1 MSELKDYKKSFLEE
15 LKRKNVSHHTLRNY
29 EIDLDQVIAYFTL
42 PGEPAIAPAQLDVLA
57 LREWLGDLF
66 TRKLENSTIRRKLA
80 ALRSFFK
87 FMLREGAVT
96 KNYARLIKTPK
107 APKKLPRVPTAE
119 QTCRLV
125 DGVAADKLNRPHPK
139 RDLAIFEL
147 LYGCG
152 IRVSELVGLNL
163 EDIDRTERWLLV
175 RGKGKKERQVPYTGK
190 AASALES
197 WLVERNA
204 GKGPDAVFINHRG
217 GRLSDGGAREIVKFY
232 ARFLSGDNSIHP
244 HTLRHAFA
252 THLLADGAD
261 LRSIQ
266 ELLGHSSLSTTQKYT
281 QIALTDL
288 MAVYDK
294 SHPKARRAR

>member
-1 MSELKDYKKSFLEE
+1 MPDLKEYKKLFLEE
-15 LKRKNVSHHTLRNY
+15 LQRESASPHTLRNY

-42 PGEPAIAPAQLDVLA
+42 PGGPTIEPAQLDVLA
-57 LREWLGDLF
+57 LREWLGDLY
-66 TRKLENSTIRRKLA
+66 TRKLETSTIRRKLA

-87 FMLREGAVT
+87 FMLRQGAIT
-96 KNYARLIKTPK
+96 TNYSRLIKTSK
-107 APKKLPRVPTAE
+107 AAKKLPRVPTAE
-119 QTCRLV
+119 QTCQLV
-125 DGVAADKLNRPHPK
+125 DGVAEDKFNRPHPK

-152 IRVSELVGLNL
+152 LRISELVGLNM
-163 EDIDRTERWLLV
+163 EDVDRTDRWLRV
-175 RGKGKKERQVPYTGK
+175 RGKGKKERQVPYASK

-197 WLVERNA
+197 WLAERNVTP
-204 GKGPDAVFINHRG
+204 GQDAVFLNHNG
-217 GRLSDGGAREIVKFY
+217 ARLSDRGARAIVNFY
-232 ARFLSGDNSIHP
+232 ARFLSGDDSLHP

-294 SHPKARRAR
+294 SHPKAHK

>member
-1 MSELKDYKKSFLEE
+1 MSDLNDYKTAFLEE
-15 LKRKNVSHHTLRNY
+15 LQRENVSPHTLRNY
-29 EIDLDQVIAYFTL
+29 GVDLDQVIAYFTP
-42 PGEPAIAPAQLDVLA
+42 PGQPTIQPADLNVLA

-66 TRKLENSTIRRKLA
+66 TRKLENATMRRKLA

-87 FMLREGAVT
+87 FMMRQGVLT
-96 KNYARLIKTPK
+96 TNYSRLIKTPK
-107 APKKLPRVPTAE
+107 APKKLPRVPTQE
-119 QTCRLV
+119 QTNLLV
-125 DGVAADKLNRPHPK
+125 DGVAEDKFNRPHPK

-152 IRVSELVGLNL
+152 LRVSELVGLNL
-163 EDIDRTERWLLV
+163 EDIDRKECWLRV
-175 RGKGKKERQVPYTGK
+175 RGKGKKERQVPYASK
-190 AASALES
+190 AAIALEA
-197 WLVERNA
+197 WLAERTA
-204 GKGPDAVFINHRG
+204 APEQPAVFTNHRG
-217 GRLSDGGAREIVKFY
+217 GRLSDRGARGIVNFY
-232 ARFLSGDNSIHP
+232 ARYLSGDSSIHP

-281 QIALTDL
+281 QVALTEL

-294 SHPKARRAR
+294 SHPKAH

>member
-1 MSELKDYKKSFLEE
+1 MAELIDYKKSFLKE
-15 LKRKNVSHHTLRNY
+15 LKRRNVSPHTLRNY

-66 TRKLENSTIRRKLA
+66 TRNLENSTIRRKLA

-87 FMLREGAVT
+87 FMIREGAVT
-96 KNYARLIKTPK
+96 TNYSRLIKTPK
-107 APKKLPRVPTAE
+107 APKKLPRVPTE
-119 QTCRLV
+119 DQTCLLV
-125 DGVAADKLNRPHPK
+125 DGVAEDKFNRPHPG

-152 IRVSELVGLNL
+152 LRVSELVGLNM
-163 EDIDRTERWLLV
+163 EDIDRTDRWLRV
-175 RGKGKKERQVPYTGK
+175 RGKGKKERQVPYAGK
-190 AASALES
+190 AADALES
-197 WLVERNA
+197 WLSERKA
-204 GKGPDAVFINHRG
+204 AEGQEAVFLNHSG
-217 GRLSDGGAREIVKFY
+217 GRLSGRGANWIVKFY
-232 ARFLSGDNSIHP
+232 ARFLSGDDSVHP
-244 HTLRHAFA
+244 HTFRHAYA

-281 QIALTDL
+281 QIALADL

-294 SHPKARRAR
+294 SHPKAR

>member
-1 MSELKDYKKSFLEE
+1 MSELEQYKKLFLEE
-15 LKRKNVSHHTLRNY
+15 LRRENASPHTVRNY
-29 EIDLDQVIAYFTL
+29 EVDLDQLIAYFSP
-42 PGEPAIAPAQLDVLA
+42 PGEPTIEAAQFDVLA

-66 TRKLENSTIRRKLA
+66 TRKLQNATIRRKLA

-87 FMLREGAVT
+87 FLLRRGVLT

-107 APKKLPRVPTAE
+107 SPKKLPRVPTAE
-119 QTCRLV
+119 QTSLLV
-125 DGVAADKLNRPHPK
+125 DGVAEDKFNRPHPK
-139 RDLAIFEL
+139 RDLAIFEI

-152 IRVSELVGLNL
+152 LRISELVGLNL
-163 EDIDRTERWLLV
+163 EDIDRTERWLRV
-175 RGKGKKERQVPYTGK
+175 RGKGKKERQVPYVAK
-190 AASALES
+190 AAAALES
-197 WLVERNA
+197 WLAERHSAA
-204 GKGPDAVFINHRG
+204 GQDAVFLNHRG
-217 GRLSDGGAREIVKFY
+217 GRLSDRGARSIVKFY
-232 ARFLSGDNSIHP
+232 ARFLSGDDSMHP

-294 SHPKARRAR
+294 SHPKAR